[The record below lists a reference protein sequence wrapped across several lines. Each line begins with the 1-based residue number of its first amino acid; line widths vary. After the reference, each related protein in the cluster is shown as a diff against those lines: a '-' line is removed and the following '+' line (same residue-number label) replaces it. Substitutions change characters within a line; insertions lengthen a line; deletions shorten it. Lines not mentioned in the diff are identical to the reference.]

1 MIRTLLLCLFG
12 ATLALTAADQPAGR
26 SFLMLGGVTQI
37 VDAAGKVTWK
47 YPAVTRDGAVLPNGN
62 LLLTLSKT
70 KAYPGG
76 AVVEVT
82 RDQKVVWEYKGTQT
96 EVNTAVLLDNGNI
109 LLTEAGDKPRLLEV
123 ARDGSIKVEIPLGCQ
138 TTNHH
143 MQSRMAR
150 KLPNGNY
157 LVPQEKTVRE
167 YDAAGKVI
175 WERQSPESTLD
186 NRTFCGLRNAAGHT
200 LISLT
205 VGSHLIEVDATG
217 KIVWELRDG
226 DLQGVPLNRTTA
238 LSWLPNGNIVFS
250 NYAARSPQAKM
261 VEITRDKKVVWTH
274 TDTSKEGV
282 HEFQLLDDA
291 GKPLIGVLR

>member
-1 MIRTLLLCLFG
+1 MIRALLCLFG
-12 ATLALTAADQPAGR
+12 ATLALIAADQPAGR

-37 VDAAGKVTWK
+37 VDTTGKVTWK
-47 YPAVTRDGAVLPNGN
+47 YPAVTRDGEVLPNGN

-96 EVNTAVLLDNGNI
+96 EVNTAVLLANGNI
-109 LLTEAGDKPRLLEV
+109 LLTEAGNKPRLLEV
-123 ARDGSIKVEIPLGCQ
+123 ARDGSI
-138 TTNHH
+138 

-150 KLPNGNY
+150 KLPNGHY
-157 LVPQEKTVRE
+157 LVPQDKTVRE
-167 YDAAGKVI
+167 YDAAGKVV
-175 WERQSPESTLD
+175 WERQSPESTAD
-186 NRTFCGLRNAAGHT
+186 NRSFCCLRNAAGHT

-205 VGSHLIEVDATG
+205 VGSHLIEVDPAG

-226 DLQGVPLNRTTA
+226 DLPGVPVNRTTA
-238 LSWLPNGNIVFS
+238 LAWLPNGNIVFS
-250 NYAARSPQAKM
+250 NYAARAPQAKV
-261 VEITRDKKVVWTH
+261 VEITRDKKVVWTY
-274 TDTSKEGV
+274 TDATTQGV

-291 GKPLIGVLR
+291 GKPLAGVLR

>member
-1 MIRTLLLCLFG
+1 MIRALLCLLL
-12 ATLALTAADQPAGR
+12 APLALIAADQTVGR
-26 SFLMLGGVTQI
+26 SFLMLGGLTQI
-37 VDAAGKVTWK
+37 VDASGKATWK
-47 YPAVTRDGAVLPNGN
+47 YPAATRDGYILPNGN

-82 RDQKVVWEYKGTQT
+82 RDQKVVWEYKGTQS
-96 EVNTAVLLDNGNI
+96 EVNTAVLLDNGNVM
-109 LLTEAGDKPRLLEV
+109 LTEAGDKPRLLEV

-138 TTNHH
+138 ITNHH

-150 KLPNGNY
+150 KLPNGHY
-157 LVPQEKTVRE
+157 LVPQDKTVRE

-205 VGSHLIEVDATG
+205 VGSNIIEVDAAG

-226 DLQGVPLNRTTA
+226 DLAGVQVNRTTA
-238 LSWLPNGNIVFS
+238 VSWLPNGNIVFS
-250 NYAARSPQAKM
+250 NYAARAPQAKV
-261 VEITRDKKVVWTH
+261 VEITREKKVVWTY
-274 TDTSKEGV
+274 TDASNQGV
-282 HEFQLLDDA
+282 HEFQLLDA
-291 GKPLIGVLR
+291 EGKPQADVLR

>member
-1 MIRTLLLCLFG
+1 MIRTLLCFIG
-12 ATLALTAADQPAGR
+12 ATLALTAADR
-26 SFLMLGGVTQI
+26 SFLMLGGLTQI
-37 VDAAGKVTWK
+37 VDASGKATWK
-47 YPAVTRDGAVLPNGN
+47 YPAVTRDGYILPNGN

-82 RDQKVVWEYKGTQT
+82 RDQKVIWEYKGTQT
-96 EVNTAVLLDNGNI
+96 EVNTAVLLDNGNVM
-109 LLTEAGDKPRLLEV
+109 LTEAGDKPRLLEV

-138 TTNHH
+138 ITNHH

-150 KLPNGNY
+150 KLPNGHY

-167 YDAAGKVI
+167 YDAAGKVV
-175 WERQSPESTLD
+175 WERKSPESELD
-186 NRTFCGLRNAAGHT
+186 NRSFCCLRNAAGHT

-205 VGSHLIEVDATG
+205 LGNHIIEVDESG

-226 DLQGVPLNRTTA
+226 DLPGVPVNRTTA

-250 NYAARSPQAKM
+250 NYAARAPQAKL
-261 VEITRDKKVVWTH
+261 VEITRDKKIVWSY
-274 TDTSKEGV
+274 TDTSNQGV
-282 HEFQLLDDA
+282 HEFQLLDEA
-291 GKPLIGVLR
+291 GRPLTGVLR

>member
-1 MIRTLLLCLFG
+1 MIRTLLCFIG
-12 ATLALTAADQPAGR
+12 ATLALTGADRP
-26 SFLMLGGVTQI
+26 FLMLGGLTQI
-37 VDAAGKVTWK
+37 VDASGKATWK
-47 YPAVTRDGAVLPNGN
+47 YPAVTRDGYVLPNGN

-96 EVNTAVLLDNGNI
+96 EVNTAVLLYNGNVM
-109 LLTEAGDKPRLLEV
+109 LTEAGDKPRLLEV

-138 TTNHH
+138 ITNHH

-150 KLPNGNY
+150 KLPNGHY

-167 YDAAGKVI
+167 YDAAGKVV
-175 WERQSPESTLD
+175 WERKSPESELD
-186 NRTFCGLRNAAGHT
+186 NRSFCCLRNAAGHT

-205 VGSHLIEVDATG
+205 LGNHIIEVDESG

-226 DLQGVPLNRTTA
+226 DLPGIPVNRTTA

-250 NYAARSPQAKM
+250 NYAARAPQAKL
-261 VEITRDKKVVWTH
+261 VEITRDKKVVWTY
-274 TDTSKEGV
+274 TDASNQGV
-282 HEFQLLDDA
+282 HEFQLLDEA
-291 GKPLIGVLR
+291 GKPLTGVLR

>member
-1 MIRTLLLCLFG
+1 MIRTLLCFIG
-12 ATLALTAADQPAGR
+12 ATLALTAADR
-26 SFLMLGGVTQI
+26 SFLMLGGLTQI
-37 VDAAGKVTWK
+37 VDASGKATWK
-47 YPAVTRDGAVLPNGN
+47 YPAVTRDGYILPNGN

-82 RDQKVVWEYKGTQT
+82 RDQKVIWEYKGTQT
-96 EVNTAVLLDNGNI
+96 EVNTAVLLDNGNVM
-109 LLTEAGDKPRLLEV
+109 LTEAGDKPRLLEV

-138 TTNHH
+138 IANHH

-150 KLPNGNY
+150 KLPNGHY

-167 YDAAGKVI
+167 YDAAGKVV
-175 WERQSPESTLD
+175 WERKSPESELD
-186 NRTFCGLRNAAGHT
+186 NRSFCCLRNAAGHT

-205 VGSHLIEVDATG
+205 LGNHIIEVDESG

-226 DLQGVPLNRTTA
+226 DLPGVPVNRTTA

-250 NYAARSPQAKM
+250 NYAARAPQAKL
-261 VEITRDKKVVWTH
+261 VEITRDKKIVWSY
-274 TDTSKEGV
+274 TDTSNQGV
-282 HEFQLLDDA
+282 HEFQLLDEA
-291 GKPLIGVLR
+291 GRPLTGVLR

>member
-1 MIRTLLLCLFG
+1 MIRALLCLLLV
-12 ATLALTAADQPAGR
+12 THALTAADKPTGR
-26 SFLMLGGVTQI
+26 SFLMLGGLTQI
-37 VDAAGKVTWK
+37 VDATGNVTWK
-47 YPAVTRDGAVLPNGN
+47 HPAVTRDGYILPNGN

-76 AVVEVT
+76 AVVEIT
-82 RDQKVVWEYKGTQT
+82 RDQKVIWEYKGTQS

-109 LLTEAGDKPRLLEV
+109 MLTEAGDKPRLLEV

-150 KLPNGNY
+150 KLPNGHY

-167 YDAAGKVI
+167 YDASGKVV
-175 WERQSPESTLD
+175 WERKSPESDLD
-186 NRTFCGLRNAAGHT
+186 NRSFCCLRNAAGHT

-205 VGSHLIEVDATG
+205 LGNHLIEVDASG

-226 DLQGVPLNRTTA
+226 ELPGVPVNRTTA

-250 NYAARSPQAKM
+250 NYAARAPQAKV
-261 VEITRDKKVVWTH
+261 VEITREKKVVWTY
-274 TDTSKEGV
+274 TDATNQGV
-282 HEFQLLDDA
+282 HEFQLLDDN
-291 GKPLIGVLR
+291 GKPLTDVLR

>member
-1 MIRTLLLCLFG
+1 MIRTLLCFFG
-12 ATLALTAADQPAGR
+12 ATLALTAADR
-26 SFLMLGGVTQI
+26 SFLMLGGLTQI
-37 VDAAGKVTWK
+37 VDASGKASWK
-47 YPAVTRDGAVLPNGN
+47 YPAVTRDGEVLPNGN

-96 EVNTAVLLDNGNI
+96 EVNTAVLLDNGNVM
-109 LLTEAGDKPRLLEV
+109 LTEAGDKPRLLEV
-123 ARDGSIKVEIPLGCQ
+123 ARDGSIKVQIPLGCQ
-138 TTNHH
+138 ITNHH

-150 KLPNGNY
+150 KLPNGHY

-167 YDAAGKVI
+167 YDAAGKVV
-175 WERQSPESTLD
+175 WERKSPESELD
-186 NRTFCGLRNAAGHT
+186 NRSFCCLRNAASHT

-205 VGSHLIEVDATG
+205 LGNHIIEVDESG

-226 DLQGVPLNRTTA
+226 DLAGVPVNRTTA

-250 NYAARSPQAKM
+250 NYAARAPQAKL
-261 VEITRDKKVVWTH
+261 VEITRDKKVVWSY
-274 TDTSKEGV
+274 TDATNQGV
-282 HEFQLLDDA
+282 HEFQLLDEA
-291 GKPLIGVLR
+291 GKPLTGVLR

>member
-1 MIRTLLLCLFG
+1 MIRTLLCLLC
-12 ATLALTAADQPAGR
+12 ATLTLNAADR
-26 SFLMLGGVTQI
+26 SFLMLGGLTQI
-37 VDAAGKVTWK
+37 VDASGNATWK
-47 YPAVTRDGAVLPNGN
+47 YPAVTRDGYILPNGN

-109 LLTEAGDKPRLLEV
+109 MLTEAGDKPRLLEV
-123 ARDGSIKVEIPLGCQ
+123 TRDGSIKVEIPLGCQ

-143 MQSRMAR
+143 LQSRMAR
-150 KLPNGNY
+150 KLANGNY

-167 YDAAGKVI
+167 YDAAGRII
-175 WERQSPESTLD
+175 WERKSPESELD
-186 NRTFCGLRNAAGHT
+186 NRSFCCLRNAAGHT

-205 VGSHLIEVDATG
+205 LGNHIIEVDASG

-226 DLQGVPLNRTTA
+226 ELPGVPVNRTTA

-250 NYAARSPQAKM
+250 NYAARAPQAKV
-261 VEITRDKKVVWTH
+261 VEITRDKKVVWTY
-274 TDTSKEGV
+274 TDATTQGV
-282 HEFQLLDDA
+282 HEFQLLDEA
-291 GKPLIGVLR
+291 GKPLAGVLR

>member
-1 MIRTLLLCLFG
+1 MIRTLLCFIG
-12 ATLALTAADQPAGR
+12 ATLALTGADRP
-26 SFLMLGGVTQI
+26 FLMLGGLTQI
-37 VDAAGKVTWK
+37 VDASGKATWK
-47 YPAVTRDGAVLPNGN
+47 YPAVTRDGYVLPNGN

-96 EVNTAVLLDNGNI
+96 EVNTAVLLYNGNVM
-109 LLTEAGDKPRLLEV
+109 LTEAGDKPRLLEV

-138 TTNHH
+138 ITNHH

-150 KLPNGNY
+150 KLPNGHY

-167 YDAAGKVI
+167 YDAAGKVV
-175 WERQSPESTLD
+175 WERKSPESELD
-186 NRTFCGLRNAAGHT
+186 NRSFCCLRNAAGHT

-205 VGSHLIEVDATG
+205 LGNHIIEVDESG

-226 DLQGVPLNRTTA
+226 DLPGIPVNRTTA

-250 NYAARSPQAKM
+250 NYAARAPQPKL
-261 VEITRDKKVVWTH
+261 VEITRDKKVVWTY
-274 TDTSKEGV
+274 TDPSNQGV
-282 HEFQLLDDA
+282 HEFQLLDEA
-291 GKPLIGVLR
+291 GQPLPGVLR

>member
-1 MIRTLLLCLFG
+1 MIRTLLCFIG
-12 ATLALTAADQPAGR
+12 TTLALTAADR
-26 SFLMLGGVTQI
+26 SFLMLGGLTQI
-37 VDAAGKVTWK
+37 VDASGKASWK
-47 YPAVTRDGAVLPNGN
+47 YPAVTRDGEVLPNGN

-96 EVNTAVLLDNGNI
+96 EVNTAVLLDNGNVM
-109 LLTEAGDKPRLLEV
+109 LTEAGDKPRLLEV
-123 ARDGSIKVEIPLGCQ
+123 SRDGSIKVQIPLGCQ
-138 TTNHH
+138 ITNHH

-150 KLPNGNY
+150 KLPNGHY

-167 YDAAGKVI
+167 YDAVGKVV
-175 WERQSPESTLD
+175 WERKSPESELD
-186 NRTFCGLRNAAGHT
+186 NRSFCCLRNSAGHT

-205 VGSHLIEVDATG
+205 LGNHIIEVDESG

-226 DLQGVPLNRTTA
+226 DLPGVPVNRTTA

-250 NYAARSPQAKM
+250 NYAARAPQAKL
-261 VEITRDKKVVWTH
+261 VEITRDKKVVWSY
-274 TDTSKEGV
+274 TDTSNQGV
-282 HEFQLLDDA
+282 HEFQLLDEA
-291 GKPLIGVLR
+291 GKPLTGVLR

>member
-1 MIRTLLLCLFG
+1 MIR
-12 ATLALTAADQPAGR
+12 LALLFLANLSLGAADKPEGH
-26 SFLMLGGVTQI
+26 SFLMLGGLTQI
-37 VDAAGKVTWK
+37 IDASGKVTWK
-47 YPAVTRDGAVLPNGN
+47 YPAVTRDGYFLPNGN

-82 RDQKVVWEYKGTQT
+82 RDQKVIWEYKGTQT
-96 EVNTAVLLDNGNI
+96 EVNTAVLLDNGNVM
-109 LLTEAGDKPRLLEV
+109 LTEAGDKPRLLEV

-138 TTNHH
+138 ITNHH

-150 KLPNGNY
+150 KLPNGHY

-167 YDAAGKVI
+167 YDAAGKVV
-175 WERQSPESTLD
+175 WERKSPESELD
-186 NRTFCGLRNAAGHT
+186 NRSFCCLRNTAGHT

-205 VGSHLIEVDATG
+205 LGNHIIEVDESG

-226 DLQGVPLNRTTA
+226 DLPGVPVNRTTA

-250 NYAARSPQAKM
+250 NYAARAPQAKL
-261 VEITRDKKVVWTH
+261 VEITRDKKVVWSY
-274 TDTSKEGV
+274 TDTSNQGV
-282 HEFQLLDDA
+282 HEFQLLDEA
-291 GKPLIGVLR
+291 GKPLTGVLR

>member
-1 MIRTLLLCLFG
+1 MIRTLLCFIG
-12 ATLALTAADQPAGR
+12 ATLALTAADR
-26 SFLMLGGVTQI
+26 SFLMLGGLTQI
-37 VDAAGKVTWK
+37 VDASGKASWK
-47 YPAVTRDGAVLPNGN
+47 YPAVTRDGEVLPNGN

-96 EVNTAVLLDNGNI
+96 EVNTAVLLDNGNVM
-109 LLTEAGDKPRLLEV
+109 LTEAGDKPRLLEV
-123 ARDGSIKVEIPLGCQ
+123 SRDGSIKVQIPLGCQ
-138 TTNHH
+138 ITNHH

-150 KLPNGNY
+150 KLPNGHY

-167 YDAAGKVI
+167 YDAVGKVV
-175 WERQSPESTLD
+175 WERKSPESELD
-186 NRTFCGLRNAAGHT
+186 NRSFCCLRNSAGHT

-205 VGSHLIEVDATG
+205 LGNHIIEVDESG

-226 DLQGVPLNRTTA
+226 DLPGVPVNRTTA

-250 NYAARSPQAKM
+250 NYAARAPQAKL
-261 VEITRDKKVVWTH
+261 VEITRDKKVVWSY
-274 TDTSKEGV
+274 TDTSNQGV
-282 HEFQLLDDA
+282 HEFQLLDEA
-291 GKPLIGVLR
+291 GKPLTGVLR

>member
-1 MIRTLLLCLFG
+1 MIRALLCLLL
-12 ATLALTAADQPAGR
+12 ATHALTAADKPTGR
-26 SFLMLGGVTQI
+26 SFLMLGGLTQI
-37 VDAAGKVTWK
+37 VDATGNVTWK
-47 YPAVTRDGAVLPNGN
+47 YPAVTRDGYILPNGN

-76 AVVEVT
+76 AVVEIT
-82 RDQKVVWEYKGTQT
+82 RDQKVIWEYKGTQS

-109 LLTEAGDKPRLLEV
+109 MLTEAGDKPRLLEV

-138 TTNHH
+138 ITNHH

-150 KLPNGNY
+150 KLPNGHY

-167 YDAAGKVI
+167 YDASAKVV
-175 WERQSPESTLD
+175 WERKSPESDLD
-186 NRTFCGLRNAAGHT
+186 NRSFCCLRNAAGHT

-205 VGSHLIEVDATG
+205 LGNHLIEVDASG

-226 DLQGVPLNRTTA
+226 ELPGVPVNRTTA

-250 NYAARSPQAKM
+250 NYAARAPQAKV
-261 VEITRDKKVVWTH
+261 VEITREKKVVWTY
-274 TDTSKEGV
+274 TDATNQGV
-282 HEFQLLDDA
+282 HEFQLLDDN
-291 GKPLIGVLR
+291 GKPLADVLR

>member
-1 MIRTLLLCLFG
+1 MIRSLLCFIG
-12 ATLALTAADQPAGR
+12 ATLALTAADR
-26 SFLMLGGVTQI
+26 SFLMLGGLTQI
-37 VDAAGKVTWK
+37 VDASGKATWK
-47 YPAVTRDGAVLPNGN
+47 YPAVTRDGYILPNGN

-82 RDQKVVWEYKGTQT
+82 RDQKVIWEYKGTQT
-96 EVNTAVLLDNGNI
+96 EVNTAVLLDNGNVM
-109 LLTEAGDKPRLLEV
+109 LTEAGDKPRLLEV

-138 TTNHH
+138 ITNHH

-150 KLPNGNY
+150 KLPNGHY

-167 YDAAGKVI
+167 YDAAGKVV
-175 WERQSPESTLD
+175 WERKSPESELD
-186 NRTFCGLRNAAGHT
+186 NRSFCCLRNAAGHT

-205 VGSHLIEVDATG
+205 LGNHIIEVDASG

-226 DLQGVPLNRTTA
+226 DLPGVPVNRTTA

-250 NYAARSPQAKM
+250 NYAARAPQAKL
-261 VEITRDKKVVWTH
+261 VEITHDKKIVWSY
-274 TDTSKEGV
+274 TDGSTQGV
-282 HEFQLLDDA
+282 HEFQLLDEA
-291 GKPLIGVLR
+291 GKPLTGVLR

>member
-1 MIRTLLLCLFG
+1 MRRALLCLFG
-12 ATLALTAADQPAGR
+12 ATLALIAADQPAGR

-37 VDAAGKVTWK
+37 VDTTGQVTWK
-47 YPAVTRDGAVLPNGN
+47 YPAATRDGELLPNGN
-62 LLLTLSKT
+62 LLLTLSKN

-96 EVNTAVLLDNGNI
+96 EVNTAVLLENGNI
-109 LLTEAGDKPRLLEV
+109 LLTEAGNKPRLLEV

-138 TTNHH
+138 VTNHH

-150 KLPNGNY
+150 KLPNGHY
-157 LVPQEKTVRE
+157 LVPQDKTVRE
-167 YDAAGKVI
+167 YDAAGKVV
-175 WERQSPESTLD
+175 WERKSPESTAD
-186 NRTFCGLRNAAGHT
+186 NRSFCCLRNAAGHT

-205 VGSHLIEVDATG
+205 VGSNLIEVDQAG

-226 DLQGVPLNRTTA
+226 DLPGVPVNRTTA
-238 LSWLPNGNIVFS
+238 LAWLPNGNIVFS
-250 NYAARSPQAKM
+250 NYAARAPQAKV
-261 VEITRDKKVVWTH
+261 VEITRDKKVVWTY
-274 TDTSKEGV
+274 TDATTQGV

-291 GKPLIGVLR
+291 GKPLTGVLR